1 MKKKKE
7 FKDDVIKKE
16 DIILSNRKIN
26 LEIQKSSIYDLGPP
40 FSPKSLSD
48 KLKFILLH
56 TEIALDLAN

>member
-1 MKKKKE
+1 MKKNK
-7 FKDDVIKKE
+7 FKDDDIKKK
-16 DIILSNRKIN
+16 DIILPNRKIN
-26 LEIQKSSIYDLGPP
+26 EIQKSSIYDLGPP

>member
-1 MKKKKE
+1 MKKKE
-7 FKDDVIKKE
+7 FKDDDIKKE
-16 DIILSNRKIN
+16 DIILPNRKIN
-26 LEIQKSSIYDLGPP
+26 EIQKSSIYDLGPP

>member
-1 MKKKKE
+1 MKKNK
-7 FKDDVIKKE
+7 FKDDDIKKE
-16 DIILSNRKIN
+16 DIILPNRKIN
-26 LEIQKSSIYDLGPP
+26 EIQKSSIYDLGPP